1 MKKPVVV
8 LISVLTLV
16 SCDYILKKREDS
28 VVVPREETV
37 AGNDAEKDKNGCVP
51 SAGYK
56 WSIIRNNCIRPSE
69 EGYRLNS
76 IDKVEDDTDVKSAFV
91 LFSENGEDA
100 EVYLPDTEGSI
111 VFHKVAENVFKNQQ
125 WTLHADKGFSLKYEG
140 KIYYVGAR
148 PVEEGQI
155 TGDENEQS

>member
-1 MKKPVVV
+1 M
-8 LISVLTLV
+8 LV

-37 AGNDAEKDKNGCVP
+37 AGSEAEKDKNGCVP
-51 SAGYK
+51 SAGYH
-56 WSIIRNNCIRPSE
+56 WSILRNNCIRPSE

-76 IDKVEDDTDVKSAFV
+76 IEKVEDDTDVKSAFV
-91 LFSENGEDA
+91 LFSEKGEDA
-100 EVYLPDTEGSI
+100 EVYLPDTEGSM
-111 VFHKVAENVFKNQQ
+111 VLHKVAENVFKNHH
-125 WTLHADKGFSLKYEG
+125 WTLHADKGFSLKYNG